1 MVRGHNGDGARACFS
16 SLSSRRMRWSALTCS
31 SFRDECSSASAR
43 QVCGGVWTGTFKCEA
58 RARDAGETFG
68 AGAGGGSRA
77 CDVSSEHTGSQLRFV
92 IVARHSGHSVP
103 FLFTDLTL
111 CARHLHMHA
120 SQNEWP
126 HGSSVCDGGLVAQI
140 GQGIP

>member
-1 MVRGHNGDGARACFS
+1 MGLASGGPAVR
-16 SLSSRRMRWSALTCS
+16 
-31 SFRDECSSASAR
+31 
-43 QVCGGVWTGTFKCEA
+43 VW
-58 RARDAGETFG
+58 R
-68 AGAGGGSRA
+68 RA

-140 GQGIP
+140 GQGIRDRDDGPWL